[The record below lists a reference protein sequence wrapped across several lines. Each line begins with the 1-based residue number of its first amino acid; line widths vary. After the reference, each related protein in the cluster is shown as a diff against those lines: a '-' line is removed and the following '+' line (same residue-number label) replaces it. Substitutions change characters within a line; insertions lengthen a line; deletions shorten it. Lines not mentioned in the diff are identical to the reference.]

1 MLTHFYI
8 DNFKSLVDFNLPLSR
23 FNCLIGLNGAGK
35 TTLLQALDFASHVMS
50 GEVQKW
56 LDARGWSAADLK
68 NKFSKK
74 RNIELSM
81 TFRVGESTDLIWKAI
96 FNPQRLACTRE
107 SVIQHSVALAK
118 DGEPIRFRV
127 LFELRDGK
135 YFCQRYADE
144 LLELA
149 APQDINDFGL
159 DVLEAP
165 NVQSLHQYGIPFSY
179 QGSLLSQLKSDG
191 LSAPLQHIK
200 HIVAAIRSL
209 DLLSPEQ
216 LRRKTRLV
224 DLADDIGSGGQQ
236 LGAFIHQL
244 KANEREQ
251 LLNALQRYYPQ
262 VTQIHTSVLRGGAV
276 KLALHESY
284 QTYLNEQQP
293 QLLPNDLVTEAR
305 HINDGMLRLLAILAQ
320 QFSPYQFVLFDE
332 IENGVNPEITEALVD
347 ALVHSP
353 KQLLVTTHSPL
364 VLNYL
369 YDEVARE
376 SVVLIYKRQD
386 GVTRAVRFFDVP
398 MAADRLEC
406 LSPGESMLDLPLQ
419 RVAEMAE
426 QLAVTSATSGV

>member
-56 LDARGWSAADLK
+56 LDARGWAVSDLPSK
-68 NKFSKK
+68 LVNKS
-74 RNIELSM
+74 NIELSM
-81 TFRVGESTDLIWKAI
+81 DLSVLGIPLRWEATFNRS
-96 FNPQRLACTRE
+96 RLACTRE
-107 SVIQHSVALAK
+107 VVKRCDALHQVPQMTIDNSGAK
-118 DGEPIRFRV
+118 
-127 LFELRDGK
+127 FELGLPRSDGVIFELKSGK
-135 YFCQRYADE
+135 YWHRYDVTAGN
-144 LLELA
+144 
-149 APQDINDFGL
+149 QWNDISFNY
-159 DVLEAP
+159 
-165 NVQSLHQYGIPFSY
+165 S
-179 QGSLLSQLKSDG
+179 GSLLSQLKDNQ
-191 LSAPLQHIK
+191 LAPLLRELRNS
-200 HIVAAIRSL
+200 IVAIRSL

-216 LRRKTRLV
+216 LRRKTRLA

-251 LLNALQRYYPQ
+251 LLKSLQRYYPQ
-262 VTQIHTSVLRGGAV
+262 VTKIHTSVLRGGAV
-276 KLALHESY
+276 KLELHESY
-284 QTYLNEQQP
+284 QTYLNEQQA

-305 HINDGMLRLLAILAQ
+305 HINDGLLRLLAILAQ

-369 YDEVARE
+369 EDEVARE

-426 QLAVTSATSGV
+426 QLAVTSATAGV

>member
-56 LDARGWSAADLK
+56 LDARGWAVSDLPSK
-68 NKFSKK
+68 LVNKS
-74 RNIELSM
+74 NIELRMDLSVSGIPLRWEA
-81 TFRVGESTDLIWKAI
+81 TFNRT
-96 FNPQRLACTRE
+96 RLACTRE
-107 SVIQHSVALAK
+107 VIRLRPPHNFEKLSELLLVRT
-118 DGEPIRFRV
+118 DDV
-127 LFELRDGK
+127 LFELKSGK
-135 YFCQRYADE
+135 YWHRY
-144 LLELA
+144 
-149 APQDINDFGL
+149 
-159 DVLEAP
+159 DVTAGNQWNE
-165 NVQSLHQYGIPFSY
+165 IPFNYS
-179 QGSLLSQLKSDG
+179 GSLLSQLKDNQ
-191 LSAPLQHIK
+191 LAPLLRELRNS
-200 HIVAAIRSL
+200 IVAIRSL

-216 LRRKTRLV
+216 LRRKTRLA
-224 DLADDIGSGGQQ
+224 DLTDDIGSGGQQ

-251 LLNALQRYYPQ
+251 LLKSLQHYYPQ
-262 VTQIHTSVLRGGAV
+262 VTKIHTSVLRGGVV
-276 KLALHESY
+276 KLALHERY
-284 QTYLNEQQP
+284 QADASGTDSSSLEEM
-293 QLLPNDLVTEAR
+293 VTEAR

-369 YDEVARE
+369 EDEVARE